1 MTDTFHICRR
11 SLIAASL
18 AAALPVPALAAR
30 GHVVTILGDSIT
42 AGLGLPGRDAL
53 PNQLHLAL
61 EKLGVPNMV
70 RGAGVSGDT
79 TANGLGRMDFSI
91 RPDSALVVIALGGND
106 LLQGIEPKATRSNLD
121 QIIRRLKER
130 RKAVVL
136 AGIHAPAE
144 IGRGYA
150 GDFNAVFP
158 SLAAEHHIALYPDL
172 LAGVERNPSL
182 NQGDGIHPN
191 AKGVA
196 IIARRLAPVVAKV
209 LKEQPR

>member
-1 MTDTFHICRR
+1 MLSRR
-11 SLIAASL
+11 GLITTAL
-18 AAALPVPALAAR
+18 AAALPVRALAAR
-30 GHVVTILGDSIT
+30 GQVVTILGDSIT

-61 EKLGVPNMV
+61 EKLGMPNLV

-91 RPDSALVVIALGGND
+91 RPDSAAVVIALGGND
-106 LLQGIEPKATRSNLD
+106 LLQGLDPKATRSNLD

-130 RKAVVL
+130 HKAVVL
-136 AGIHAPAE
+136 TGIKAPPE

-150 GDFNAVFP
+150 ADFNAVFP
-158 SLAAEHHIALYPDL
+158 ALAAEHHVALYPDL
-172 LAGVERNPSL
+172 LAGVERNPAL

-191 AKGVA
+191 AKGVQ

-209 LKEQPR
+209 LRSVD